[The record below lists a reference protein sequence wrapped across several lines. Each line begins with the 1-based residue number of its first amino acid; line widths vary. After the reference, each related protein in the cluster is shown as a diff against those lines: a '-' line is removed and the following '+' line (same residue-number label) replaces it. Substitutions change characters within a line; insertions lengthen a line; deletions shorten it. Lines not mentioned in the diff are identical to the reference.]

1 MLKKHFYD
9 AKIIHN
15 IKMHVLDKFCYCP
28 VCGSKHFVEQTEKSK
43 HCEECGFEY
52 FLNPS
57 SAVAAFILNKQG
69 ELLVTRRKY
78 EPGRGT
84 LDLPG
89 GFCDIG
95 ETIGEALIR
104 EIKEETNLT
113 IKEKCYF
120 CSLPNKYRYSEF
132 DIPTLDAFFVCSVED
147 ETLLKAAD
155 DVEEALWMPLS
166 DVRTEQFGLRSIR
179 QALHDFLQNRVENL
193 KK

>member
-1 MLKKHFYD
+1 
-9 AKIIHN
+9 
-15 IKMHVLDKFCYCP
+15 MHVLDKFCYCP

-104 EIKEETNLT
+104 EVKEETNLT

-179 QALHDFLQNRVENL
+179 QALHDFLQKRVENL